1 MPKGFNSIA
10 GMRIRHGRYRSPPP
24 SYARETLIKS
34 NSPRSNGH
42 THAVGFAQHGTS
54 DMAATYIL
62 CKTKFDTL
70 RFNHRIPDLIGERIM
85 EDAMKTQ
92 QVKVRGQ

>member
-34 NSPRSNGH
+34 NLPRSNGH
-42 THAVGFAQHGTS
+42 THAAE
-54 DMAATYIL
+54 
-62 CKTKFDTL
+62 FDTL

-92 QVKVRGQ
+92 QVMVRGQ